1 MTSTA
6 KIQITNRMT
15 IRDVKKK
22 AHDCAGAV
30 DKLHTA
36 VANLHSRRATFAE
49 IRRSRDAVNT
59 YDDAAYRAD
68 IGARNEHQR
77 AQLRETQA
85 KANAFYGR
93 TGR

>member
-1 MTSTA
+1 MDMQNGGGMA
-6 KIQITNRMT
+6 DMVKAMAGLPEDKRQMMV
-15 IRDVKKK
+15 RDR
-22 AHDCAGAV
+22 
-30 DKLHTA
+30 LE
-36 VANLHSRRATFAE
+36 TFAE